1 MYHGWMIYDICIIG
15 GGINGAGIARDA
27 AGRGLKTLLLEKGD
41 LASATSSNS
50 SKMIHGGLRYLEF
63 YEFGLVRKSL
73 AERETLMRIAPQIV
87 SPLRLCIPHRNA
99 VRPAWMVRTGLFIYD
114 HLTCMNV
121 LPKSEMINLKSHVF
135 GEALKN
141 RDGIGF
147 AYSDCYVDDAR
158 LVVLN
163 AMDAYLHGAD
173 IRTQTEVTR
182 ITPKDGMWNVHTPQQ
197 SFTARVV
204 VNAAGPY
211 VRSLL
216 EQNNLTDATTPK
228 LRLVQGSHI
237 VVPKLYEGD
246 QSYLIQCPDKRV
258 VFVWPYENNFTL
270 VGTTE
275 TAISGNPA
283 NAKITDAETE
293 YLMGIV
299 NAEFKKSISK
309 SDIVWSYSGVRPLFE
324 ADEGEDNR
332 KATRDYKLIL
342 DTHSSAPILNV
353 FGGKL
358 TTYRPLSEEVI
369 DMLRPLF
376 PNMGGAWTADAV
388 LPFIDFEFV
397 PDDKTI
403 THFIRNEWATCADDV
418 LWRRTK
424 WGLHMRSEQ
433 CATFKAQFD
442 RIYAE
447 VQHDKNIIN

>member
-1 MYHGWMIYDICIIG
+1 MIYDVCIIG
-15 GGINGAGIARDA
+15 GGINGAGIARDS

-99 VRPAWMVRTGLFIYD
+99 VRPAWMVRVGLFIYD
-114 HLTCMNV
+114 HLTRMNL
-121 LPKSEMINLKSHVF
+121 LPKSEMLNLKAHKY
-135 GEALKN
+135 GNALKDN
-141 RDGIGF
+141 SGLGF
-147 AYSDCYVDDAR
+147 AYSDCWVDDAR

-163 AMDAYLHGAD
+163 AMDAHLHGAD
-173 IRTQTEVTR
+173 IRVQTEVTH
-182 ITPKDGMWNVHTPQQ
+182 ITPKDGMWNIQTPQQ
-197 SFTARVV
+197 NFTARCV

-211 VRSLL
+211 VRSFMD
-216 EQNNLTDATTPK
+216 QNNLTDTATPK

-237 VVPKLYEGD
+237 VVPKLYDGE
-246 QSYLIQCPDKRV
+246 QAYLIQCPDKRV
-258 VFVWPYENNFTL
+258 VFVWPYEDDFTL

-275 TAISGNPA
+275 TLINGSPA
-283 NAKITDAETE
+283 DAKITDAETE
-293 YLMGIV
+293 YLIGIV

-309 SDIVWSYSGVRPLFE
+309 SDIVWTYSGVRPLFE

-342 DTHSSAPILNV
+342 ENHNGAPILNV

-369 DMLRPLF
+369 NMLRPLF
-376 PNMGGAWTADAV
+376 PHMGDTWTADAV
-388 LPFIDFEFV
+388 LPLIDFEFQ

-424 WGLHMRSEQ
+424 WGLHMTVEQ
-433 CATFKAQFD
+433 RAAFKIQFD

-447 VQHDKNIIN
+447 VQHDKNIID